1 MNAKFFDLKKEKQDR
16 MINAAVKIFAL
27 NGYTHASTDEIVKEA
42 HISKGLLFH
51 YFESKIGVYTFIYD
65 YMIKY
70 YALELSS
77 AVDTSEKNYF
87 KIMKQIES
95 GKLQALKAY
104 PYMKLF
110 LDVCDKETVAEAIE
124 AVSESKEQYKA
135 NLATIMG
142 RADKSAF
149 HNNNDDSER
158 MLAMLDNT
166 IAAVMESNLRTDD
179 FSLEKIYSED
189 VAYIDLVERIF
200 A

>member
-70 YALELSS
+70 YNLELSS
-77 AVDTSEKNYF
+77 AVDSSETSYF
-87 KIMKQIES
+87 TILKQIEA

-110 LDVCDKETVAEAIE
+110 LDVCDKETVREAVEAI
-124 AVSESKEQYKA
+124 SESKEQYVKNMASLMSKA
-135 NLATIMG
+135 DTSSFDG
-142 RADKSAF
+142 
-149 HNNNDDSER
+149 NDDSKR
-158 MLAMLDNT
+158 MLSMLDTT
-166 IAAVMESNLRTDD
+166 IASIMENNLRREDY
-179 FSLEKIYSED
+179 SLEAIYDED
-189 VAYIDLVERIF
+189 IAYIDLVERIF